1 MTPCRRWDAMQT
13 ITTTE
18 DLAAFCARARVQP
31 YVTIDTEFL
40 RERTYWSKLCLIQM
54 ALPGKTGEAVL
65 VDPLAGSLSLEPLY
79 DLFRHEGTVKVFHAA
94 RQDLEIFF
102 VEGKVFPRP
111 LFDTQVAAMVC
122 GFGEQVGYETLV
134 RKIARENLD
143 KTSRFTDWS
152 RRPLSDAQKVY
163 ALADVTH
170 LRVIYEFLSNEL
182 RKTGREA
189 WVEEEEAILLDPETY
204 TNRPDEAW
212 EKVKTRTTS
221 GKFLSVVRELARF
234 REEYAQTRNVPRSR
248 VFKDDALLELAS
260 TRPLTIEELGRSR
273 LLLRDGRKPE
283 IAEGI
288 LAAIKA
294 GVDARPETHPRPK
307 DNGDQLQVNTAL
319 ADLLRV
325 LLKAKSE
332 QTGVAQKLIASSSD
346 LDALAAGQRDV
357 PALHGWRHDVF
368 GAEALRLCRGEIALS
383 ATGGGVR
390 VVDL

>member
-1 MTPCRRWDAMQT
+1 MPMRT

-18 DLAAFCARARVQP
+18 DLAAFCQAAKAAP

-65 VDPLAGSLSLEPLY
+65 IDPIEGEGMSLEPLY
-79 DLFRHEGTVKVFHAA
+79 DLFRHKGTVKVFHAA

-102 VEGKVFPRP
+102 VEGNVFPDP
-111 LFDTQVAAMVC
+111 LFDTQIAAMVC

-134 RKIARENLD
+134 RKIAKENLD

-152 RRPLSDAQKVY
+152 RRPLSNAQKEY

-170 LRVIYEFLSNEL
+170 LRVIYEWLAAQLEKNGRARWVAEEL
-182 RKTGREA
+182 GVLT
-189 WVEEEEAILLDPETY
+189 DPETY
-204 TNRPDEAW
+204 TVRPVEAW
-212 EKVKTRTTS
+212 QRIKTRTTS
-221 GKFLSVVRELARF
+221 GRFLALVKELAQF
-234 REEYAQTRNVPRSR
+234 REDYAQRNNVPRSR
-248 VFKDDALLELAS
+248 VMKDDALLELAS
-260 TRPLTIEELGRSR
+260 TRPQSTEELGRSR
-273 LLLRDGRKPE
+273 LLMREGRKPE

-294 GVDARPETHPRPK
+294 GMETRPEDMPRVDSSK
-307 DNGDQLQVNTAL
+307 EQLQVNPAL

-332 QTGVAQKLIASSSD
+332 SLGVAPRLIASSSD
-346 LDALAAGQRDV
+346 LDAIAAGQREVD
-357 PALHGWRHDVF
+357 ALNGWRHEAF
-368 GAEALRLCRGEIALS
+368 GEDALRLCRGEIALS
-383 ATGGGVR
+383 AKGSEVR
-390 VVDL
+390 VVRL